1 MTRKVLV
8 PFLTL
13 LGLTLLGAGCAAKPP
28 VSPDN
33 AFHTPPTLSVRLF
46 ANGPQLP
53 APRQLHTEDAVH
65 SGEQVELE
73 IAAPNPAHVYVVVF
87 ADTGSAELLYG
98 GAAHRQV
105 APNETVHISIPRR
118 VLPGGV
124 QVPETRLFVL
134 STEEPLDSALCPLL
148 RVACPLGEASASAT
162 KGRGDTC
169 DLTALAPAASGIHS
183 PATVIPLV
191 LKYR

>member
-1 MTRKVLV
+1 MTRKVLALS
-8 PFLTL
+8 FA
-13 LGLTLLGAGCAAKPP
+13 LLGAGCAAALP

-33 AFHTPPTLSVRLF
+33 AFHTPPTLSVRLV
-46 ANGPQLP
+46 ASGPQLP
-53 APRQLHTEDAVH
+53 GPRQLHTDDTVQP
-65 SGEQVELE
+65 GEQVELQ

-87 ADTGSAELLYG
+87 AETGSASLLYG

-105 APNETVHISIPRR
+105 APNEVVRITVPRR

-134 STEEPLDSALCPLL
+134 STEAPLEPALCPLL
-148 RVACPLGEASASAT
+148 RVACPLGEAGASTGAPAQP
-162 KGRGDTC
+162 GRGDTC
-169 DLTALAPAASGIHS
+169 DLTALAPAAAGIHS